1 MAKCCIYPGIC
12 SGNWS
17 KQQECP
23 ASETGGF
30 SDTDITYLWQV
41 SHHITCDCWNVWH
54 LWLSHLK
61 YKVHFLKPS
70 VSMVQKWLTTLKPK
84 YQSYVLVL
92 YAFRSRFGAEAL
104 QSNGLTLKRGE
115 WWICVNLAFPLQAP
129 GCLVPSTSQSVSGEN
144 PASWKLPPR
153 HRDFLLPR
161 PCHCLRWTILVR
173 FNWISHPQ

>member
-61 YKVHFLKPS
+61 YKVHFLKPP

-129 GCLVPSTSQSVSGEN
+129 G
-144 PASWKLPPR
+144 W
-153 HRDFLLPR
+153 
-161 PCHCLRWTILVR
+161 PCSFYFSECLRWKSCKLEASSKTQGFSSPSALPL
-173 FNWISHPQ
+173 S